1 MGLATLVSLKVP
13 LGKSRGLR
21 KFPVAPESMRV
32 VVSMVYFSPC
42 SLMGR
47 RMVLL
52 LVGATSTC
60 LEGEEDVKMTPL
72 FKNPMLF

>member
-13 LGKSRGLR
+13 LGKSHGSR
-21 KFPVAPESMRV
+21 KFPVAPESMRAV
-32 VVSMVYFSPC
+32 VPTVCFSPC

-47 RMVLL
+47 RIVLL

-60 LEGEEDVKMTPL
+60 LEGEEDVETTPL
-72 FKNPMLF
+72 FKNPVLF

>member
-21 KFPVAPESMRV
+21 KFPVAPESMRA
-32 VVSMVYFSPC
+32 VVSMVCFSPC
-42 SLMGR
+42 SLIGR

-52 LVGATSTC
+52 LVGATSTW
-60 LEGEEDVKMTPL
+60 LEGEEDVKTTPL
-72 FKNPMLF
+72 FNNPVLF

>member
-13 LGKSRGLR
+13 LGRSHGSR
-21 KFPVAPESMRV
+21 KFPIAPELMRA
-32 VVSMVYFSPC
+32 VVSTVCFSPC
-42 SLMGR
+42 SLIGR

-60 LEGEEDVKMTPL
+60 LEGKEGVETTPL
-72 FKNPMLF
+72 FKNPMPF